1 MLNRKDVDRMFKK
14 LTALLLAVFLTA
26 LCACS
31 RNEHTALT
39 VAGAE
44 LNTGI
49 YSYYLDTVNSFPT
62 DYDIV
67 TVEDSVIIEKA
78 RELCTRYVAIETIYS
93 ELMNGG
99 VDLTLTTEEKGEVS
113 DSANSLWRLMQTYY
127 EEKGIEKKH
136 ITQIKTNEMKLRR
149 LLHYY
154 FDTDGE
160 FPTTEA
166 EIKKYFDANY
176 VSFKSVNGYLTDTD
190 AQGNSYILTGDNKLL
205 IEEKF
210 KKMLENVKNGTPI
223 ETVDD
228 SASADEIFISKDN
241 SAFPSGFF
249 DFVAGLDYETPD
261 IFESDENI
269 FLVQRTDADSGE
281 NSYYDNLRS
290 DCLNALKG
298 SFLET
303 LLETRSADYVV
314 TADEKYAAKCEKIV
328 LR

>member
-1 MLNRKDVDRMFKK
+1 MLKK
-14 LTALLLAVFLTA
+14 LTALLLAVLMSA

-31 RNEHTALT
+31 RSEHTALT

-49 YSYYLDTVNSFPT
+49 YTYYLDAVNSFPT
-62 DYDIV
+62 DYGIV
-67 TVEDSVIIEKA
+67 TVEDPAIIAKA
-78 RELCTRYVAIETIYS
+78 REQCMRYVAIESIYS
-93 ELMNGG
+93 ELMSGG
-99 VDLTLTTEEKGEVS
+99 VDLTLTTEEKSEVS
-113 DSANSLWRLMQTYY
+113 DSVNSLWRLMQSYY
-127 EEKGIEKKH
+127 DEIGIEKKH

-154 FDTDGE
+154 FDTNGE
-160 FPTTEA
+160 FPTTEE
-166 EIKKYFDANY
+166 EIKKYFNANY
-176 VSFKSVNGYLTDTD
+176 VSFKSVNGYLTDKD
-190 AQGNSYILTGDNKLL
+190 EQGNSFMLTGDDKLL

-210 KKMLENVKNGTPI
+210 NNMLEAVKNGTPI
-223 ETVDD
+223 ETVDE

-249 DFVAGLDYETPD
+249 DFVAGLDYKTPD

-269 FLVQRTDADSGE
+269 FLVLRTDADAGE

-303 LLETRSADYVV
+303 LLKTRSADYVL
-314 TADEKYAAKCEKIV
+314 TADEKFAEKCERRA